1 MLKRVRIQSFKSL
14 VDVSVELDPVTV
26 LVGRSGSGKT
36 NFVEAI
42 RLLRNYLTLRNDSFI
57 YSAPG
62 GWEHVLSALGR
73 PDSALSYDVEF
84 SVKGR
89 PQQYRYRLRFHTSGA
104 GGTPYVDEE
113 ALWLGGQKLFHAQEQ
128 KWATE
133 PPVVGIGPEGL
144 VLGRLMGIQE
154 VSIAHVFL
162 TQGIGCYDFP
172 GDVFKTAPQSEP
184 QVTGLRDHGENHV
197 DAVSAILRNLS
208 SLESWNEV
216 IAGLQRLNPAVK
228 NVDLIALQKPAKIM
242 VSQQVKDKVLV
253 LELAQQ
259 SEGLRRFLAYFIAL
273 YQSPP
278 KQTLIFE
285 EPEKGIHPGALAVL
299 ADQFKAYASSGRG
312 QVILTTHSPQLLDYF
327 APENI
332 RVVEIDNY
340 QTRIGPLAPEQL
352 ESLKEKLLRPGE
364 LLTVDYARAEPARA

>member
-1 MLKRVRIQSFKSL
+1 
-14 VDVSVELDPVTV
+14 
-26 LVGRSGSGKT
+26 
-36 NFVEAI
+36 
-42 RLLRNYLTLRNDSFI
+42 
-57 YSAPG
+57 
-62 GWEHVLSALGR
+62 
-73 PDSALSYDVEF
+73 
-84 SVKGR
+84 
-89 PQQYRYRLRFHTSGA
+89 
-104 GGTPYVDEE
+104 
-113 ALWLGGQKLFHAQEQ
+113 
-128 KWATE
+128 
-133 PPVVGIGPEGL
+133 
-144 VLGRLMGIQE
+144 
-154 VSIAHVFL
+154 
-162 TQGIGCYDFP
+162 
-172 GDVFKTAPQSEP
+172 
-184 QVTGLRDHGENHV
+184 
-197 DAVSAILRNLS
+197 
-208 SLESWNEV
+208 
-216 IAGLQRLNPAVK
+216 LQRLNPAVK